1 MGVIRMGPPE
11 YLLEG
16 IAAEFKIGV
25 FIETGTYRGETAV
38 WASRRFPRVVTL
50 ENFRPTYDETRA
62 RYGHIANIEFSFGHS
77 TAVLPGLVQQLD
89 QEALFWLDAH
99 WMGEGSYGE
108 SDECPL
114 VSELRILNQSGHTH
128 FICIDDA
135 RLFQS
140 PPPLPHRIEQW
151 PTIGEIL
158 AELGKKDRYTLI
170 DEDVIVSVPARAKDF
185 VARLVQERTT
195 ARWRSGG
202 AAGPAQS
209 NAAGSLKTALRRLFR

>member
-1 MGVIRMGPPE
+1 MGALRMGPPE

-16 IAAEFKIGV
+16 IAAQFHISA

-38 WASRRFPRVVTL
+38 WASRRFARVITL
-50 ENFRPTYDETRA
+50 ENFRQTYDETRA
-62 RYGHIANIEFSFGHS
+62 RYAHIANIEFLFGHS
-77 TAVLPGLVQQLD
+77 SAILPGIVQQLD
-89 QEALFWLDAH
+89 QDALFWLDAH

-114 VSELRILNQSGHTH
+114 ANELRILNASGHTH

-135 RLFQS
+135 RLFLS

-170 DEDVIVSVPARAKDF
+170 DEDVIVSVPARAKTF

-202 AAGPAQS
+202 DGGRMQTEARPI
-209 NAAGSLKTALRRLFR
+209 KTLLRKLFR